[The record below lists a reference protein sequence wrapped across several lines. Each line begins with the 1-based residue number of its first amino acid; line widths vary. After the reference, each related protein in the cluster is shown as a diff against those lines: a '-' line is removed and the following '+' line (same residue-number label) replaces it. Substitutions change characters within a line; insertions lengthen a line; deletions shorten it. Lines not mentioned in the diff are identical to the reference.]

1 MVQNTDKRQ
10 ASPPFTTTIR
20 SSCLSS
26 ISFGFLTINTLL
38 SAYRA
43 RHDPWTVAFVLFAY
57 LDLLAL
63 FGCLRAIEKQ
73 RAEHGTVEMK
83 GSLKVAV
90 WVLANALNVAFA
102 YRVAQM
108 MPLALYV
115 AVWGMSGF
123 TVIVTFYG
131 LFVYRE
137 PENLKNNDT
146 KGVPFS
152 ELSPEEKV

>member
-1 MVQNTDKRQ
+1 MAQNTDERQ
-10 ASPPFTTTIR
+10 ASPPSTTR
-20 SSCLSS
+20 SSCLSLL
-26 ISFGFLTINTLL
+26 SFGFLTVNTVL

-43 RHDPWTVAFVLFAY
+43 RNDPWTVAFVLFAY
-57 LDLLAL
+57 LDILAL
-63 FGCLRAIEKQ
+63 FSCFRGFEKQ
-73 RAEHGTVEMK
+73 RAEHGTIEMK

-90 WVLANALNVAFA
+90 WVLANALHVAFA

-108 MPLALYV
+108 MPMPLYA
-115 AVWGMSGF
+115 AVWAMSGF

-137 PENLKNNDT
+137 PENLKNNCA
-146 KGVPFS
+146 KVVPFS

>member
-1 MVQNTDKRQ
+1 MVQNTDERQ
-10 ASPPFTTTIR
+10 ASPPSTTG
-20 SSCLSS
+20 SSCLSLL
-26 ISFGFLTINTLL
+26 SFGFLTANTVF

-57 LDLLAL
+57 LDLVAL

-73 RAEHGTVEMK
+73 RAEHGTVEMN

-108 MPLALYV
+108 MPLALYIV
-115 AVWGMSGF
+115 VWAK
-123 TVIVTFYG
+123 
-131 LFVYRE
+131 LEAPRE
-137 PENLKNNDT
+137 KEVKENRELK
-146 KGVPFS
+146 K
-152 ELSPEEKV
+152 

>member
-1 MVQNTDKRQ
+1 MVQNTDERQ
-10 ASPPFTTTIR
+10 ASPPSTTR
-20 SSCLSS
+20 SSSCLSL
-26 ISFGFLTINTLL
+26 ISFSFLTANTLL

-73 RAEHGTVEMK
+73 RAEHGTVEIK

-90 WVLANALNVAFA
+90 WVLANALNVALA

-115 AVWGMSGF
+115 VVWGMSGF
-123 TVIVTFYG
+123 TIIVTFYG

-137 PENLKNNDT
+137 PENVKNNDAMA
-146 KGVPFS
+146 VPFP